1 MDGNGRWARERKHR
15 RPWGHIR
22 GASVASQIVEEA
34 KQCGVEALTLY
45 AFSSE
50 NWARPLGEVTFL
62 FTLLRKYLLKE
73 KVHLLRNRVRFK
85 VIGNI
90 SPLPR
95 ETQEII
101 EELEGLTK
109 GMKGLKLTFA
119 FSYGGRDEIVWAAN
133 RFRRENPGR
142 ELTVSG
148 LSRSLMLPDLGDVD
162 LLIRTGGEQR
172 LSNFLLWQSA
182 YAELYFTP
190 TKWPDF
196 TPKEFS
202 SICRKV
208 AKRERR
214 FGAAEPKN
222 RVEEAMALA
231 EQNRECF
238 IHDTTLP

>member
-1 MDGNGRWARERKHR
+1 
-15 RPWGHIR
+15 
-22 GASVASQIVEEA
+22 
-34 KQCGVEALTLY
+34 
-45 AFSSE
+45 
-50 NWARPLGEVTFL
+50 
-62 FTLLRKYLLKE
+62 
-73 KVHLLRNRVRFK
+73 
-85 VIGNI
+85 
-90 SPLPR
+90 
-95 ETQEII
+95 
-101 EELEGLTK
+101 
-109 GMKGLKLTFA
+109 MKGLKLTFA